1 MLPNKPINFTNEVTF
16 MESKAN
22 VQFYKI
28 GKLIII
34 NYQGEVKSHSQNEE
48 LFRLPSEYAPSQF
61 VAVPFLGQNGAYSG
75 CMGIYSNGAAS
86 IISITNSS
94 KPGRLYANFTYVLG

>member
-16 MESKAN
+16 MENKAN

-28 GKLIII
+28 GKLITI

-48 LFRLPSEYAPSQF
+48 LFRVPSKYAPPQF
-61 VAVPFLGQNGAYSG
+61 VAVPFLGQNNAYSG
-75 CMGIYSNGAAS
+75 CMGIYTNGAAS
-86 IISITNSS
+86 IISITDSS
-94 KPGRLYANFTYVLG
+94 KPGRLFANFTYVLG

>member
-16 MESKAN
+16 MEDKAN

-34 NYQGEVKSHSQNEE
+34 NYQGEAKSHS
-48 LFRLPSEYAPSQF
+48 
-61 VAVPFLGQNGAYSG
+61 
-75 CMGIYSNGAAS
+75 
-86 IISITNSS
+86 
-94 KPGRLYANFTYVLG
+94 